1 MKKHIYFSYVAI
13 MIVLLYSLYNAYFRY
28 LPDKTN
34 ITSSKRDTIPLHR
47 EDSLHKDMG
56 NKTDTPESIERYIT
70 HVIVYGSDRLRF
82 KPHEVMDPGF
92 ASKEDAPKIACYV
105 LVLSGN
111 KTPESCPKDAPMYYS
126 SNCAGCH
133 GDDGKGLN
141 GTYPD
146 LTRRPLLGLQKE

>member
-1 MKKHIYFSYVAI
+1 MKISYIAI
-13 MIVLLYSLYNAYFRY
+13 IIVLLYSLYNAYFRY
-28 LPDKTN
+28 PNRTDK
-34 ITSSKRDTIPLHR
+34 RALHSEHR
-47 EDSLHKDMG
+47 LHKDIEG
-56 NKTDTPESIERYIT
+56 QTDTPKSTEQYII
-70 HVIVYGSDRLRF
+70 HVIIHGSDRLRF

-146 LTRRPLLGLQKE
+146 LTRRPLLGFPKE